1 MTSPWILF
9 LTGLGFSSL
18 MMLLVWGIALRI
30 RNAGIVDIAWA
41 LGFAPLALLYRFLT
55 PGDTLRGNVITL
67 MAVLWSVRLGFHL
80 WKRVMGH
87 HPEEDGRYRELRRAV
102 VGRENFF
109 FFWFFQAQALLL
121 AILSTPF
128 LLSDLDHRPG
138 LGVAEVAGFTLWIVA
153 LAGETLSDRQLAA
166 FKADPANRGKV
177 CATGLWRFS
186 RHPNYFF
193 EWLVWVAFFL
203 FAMPSPWGSTTLFAP
218 VVMLFF
224 LLRVTGIPY
233 TEEQSIRSKG
243 DAYRE
248 YQRVTSPFIP
258 WFPKRTAV
266 PNRSHP

>member
-9 LTGLGFSSL
+9 LCGLGFSAV
-18 MMLLVWGIALRI
+18 MMAVVWGIALRI

-41 LGFAPLALLYRFLT
+41 LGFAPLALIYRFLSA
-55 PGDTLRGNVITL
+55 PGASLRQNVITL
-67 MAVLWSVRLGFHL
+67 MAVLWSVRLGLHL

-87 HPEEDGRYRELRRAV
+87 HPEEDGRYRELRKAV
-102 VGRENFF
+102 AGRENLF

-121 AILSTPF
+121 AVLGIPF
-128 LLSDLDHRPG
+128 LLSNLDPRPG
-138 LGVAEVAGFTLWIVA
+138 FGIAEWAGVALWVVA
-153 LAGETLSDRQLAA
+153 LAGESLSDRQLAA

-177 CATGLWRFS
+177 CATGLWRLS

-203 FAMPSPWGSTTLFAP
+203 FALPSPWGWTTLFAP
-218 VVMLFF
+218 VLMLFF

-243 DAYRE
+243 DAYRA

-258 WFPKRTAV
+258 WFPKS
-266 PNRSHP
+266 P